1 MKLLKYLLIYYMLN
15 NISGMYI
22 PENDEIIIKNF
33 EIENK
38 QNNEI
43 ITIDDKKFNE
53 KLKNY
58 TYYNITNNYNN
69 SKTNDN
75 EENDNKDK
83 IEVYIKILFGAVLGA
98 IIGYIIA
105 PIMIFIG
112 LTLLGFTVFGVLFG
126 SIAAWIMSLY
136 GGSIAAGSIVSILQ
150 SMGALG
156 FLNLFGG
163 GCGIIPGVGSIIG
176 IIIVEYI
183 IFKFWI

>member
-22 PENDEIIIKNF
+22 PEKDEIIIKNV

-43 ITIDDKKFNE
+43 IIIDDEKFNE
-53 KLKNY
+53 NLKNY
-58 TYYNITNNYNN
+58 TYYNITNNYDN
-69 SKTNDN
+69 SKIYNN
-75 EENDNKDK
+75 EENNKDK
-83 IEVYIKILFGAVLGA
+83 IEIYTKILFGALVGA
-98 IIGYIIA
+98 IIGYFIA
-105 PIMIFIG
+105 PVMIFIG

-156 FLNLFGG
+156 LLNLFGG

-183 IFKFWI
+183 VYNFWI

>member
-1 MKLLKYLLIYYMLN
+1 MLN
-15 NISGMYI
+15 NISGLYV
-22 PENDEIIIKNF
+22 PENDEIIIKNV

-38 QNNEI
+38 KNNELI
-43 ITIDDKKFNE
+43 NIEDENFNE
-53 KLKNY
+53 NLKNY
-58 TYYNITNNYNN
+58 TYYNIYNNN
-69 SKTNDN
+69 SKIDDN
-75 EENDNKDK
+75 EDNDTKDK
-83 IEVYIKILFGAVLGA
+83 IEVYTKILFGVVLGA
-98 IIGYIIA
+98 VIGYFIA

-156 FLNLFGG
+156 FLNLLGG

>member
-22 PENDEIIIKNF
+22 PENDEIIIKNV

-38 QNNEI
+38 QNNEMI
-43 ITIDDKKFNE
+43 IIDDENINE
-53 KLKNY
+53 NLKNY

-69 SKTNDN
+69 SKIDDN
-75 EENDNKDK
+75 EENDNKK
-83 IEVYIKILFGAVLGA
+83 NFEVYTKILFGAVLGA
-98 IIGYIIA
+98 IIGYFIA

-112 LTLLGFTVFGVLFG
+112 LTLLGFTVFGVLFE
-126 SIAAWIMSLY
+126 SIAAWIMLNPKFKSLY
-136 GGSIAAGSIVSILQ
+136 GGSIAGL
-150 SMGALG
+150 
-156 FLNLFGG
+156 LNLFGG
-163 GCGIIPGVGSIIG
+163 GCGIISGVSSIIR